1 MFSQKSILYTVVLV
15 FLKPSFGKGCRDAEI
30 ILQIQ
35 DLLNILIC
43 LSSFYMLENW
53 LLYSTIY
60 CKKYNL
66 TIGLPSIIIMTVPA
80 NVHLK

>member
-1 MFSQKSILYTVVLV
+1 MLVV
-15 FLKPSFGKGCRDAEI
+15 LKPSFGKGCRDAEI

-35 DLLNILIC
+35 DLLNILIS
-43 LSSFYMLENW
+43 LSLFYMLENW

-66 TIGLPSIIIMTVPA
+66 TIVLPSIIVMTVPT
-80 NVHLK
+80 NTHLK